1 MRKLAIILGI
11 VTVLALA
18 ACGETTTTGGGAD
31 TTPTATTAAATAT
44 ATATTASGG
53 GSAAGTITMGGS
65 AFSGAADI
73 TIKAG
78 QSVLFSDPGGV
89 HNLVTGTHGQFSA
102 ATGAPSEFAASS
114 GVDFSPG
121 DMKTIK
127 FPTAGKFNIT
137 CTIHP
142 SMQASVTVTP

>member
-1 MRKLAIILGI
+1 MRKLAIILG
-11 VTVLALA
+11 VVAVLALA
-18 ACGETTTTGGGAD
+18 ACGETTTTGSGAG

-44 ATATTASGG
+44 ATTASSG

-65 AFSGAADI
+65 AFTGAADV

-102 ATGAPSEFAASS
+102 VSGAPSEFAASS

-121 DMKTIK
+121 NMKTIK

>member
-1 MRKLAIILGI
+1 
-11 VTVLALA
+11 
-18 ACGETTTTGGGAD
+18 
-31 TTPTATTAAATAT
+31 
-44 ATATTASGG
+44 
-53 GSAAGTITMGGS
+53 
-65 AFSGAADI
+65 
-73 TIKAG
+73 
-78 QSVLFSDPGGV
+78 V

-114 GVDFSPG
+114 GVSFSPG